1 MDIPSVDLP
10 FAGGVM
16 RWPLPASWTVSTVR
30 PPLPPPA
37 RDLATAVRDAL
48 ETPLGAPPL
57 RETARPGMRVTIAV
71 PDVTRP
77 CPNDVL
83 IPALLDELAAAG
95 VAPENVTVVF
105 ALGMHRL
112 MEDAELARALGA
124 AAGRVTVAQ
133 SRGDEADAF
142 TDLGPLSADEAGTAL
157 PAPVPIHLHRSVTEC
172 DLLLAT
178 GVVEPHQYA
187 GYSGTRKTVAV
198 GCAGAPTIR
207 ALHSI
212 PFLETSVPAVLD
224 GNPFH
229 ACIGA
234 IARRARLRFVLNVAR
249 TPDGAFLAAGAGDP
263 DAVLQDLVDALSPTV
278 WLPVE
283 GSPFDLVLAGVGA
296 GKDQNLYQA
305 SRALTYLAFVPEPVI
320 RPRGWIAVAAA
331 CPEGAGEGPG
341 EREFQALLGSGRDPE
356 AVLAALT
363 RTGFGAGGQRAYM
376 VARAL
381 CRYRGLMVG
390 SRIETA
396 GILPVTRD
404 PQAALKRME
413 DLGPG
418 TRVLVV
424 PNALAVLPRPAAS
437 AAP

>member
-1 MDIPSVDLP
+1 
-10 FAGGVM
+10 
-16 RWPLPASWTVSTVR
+16 
-30 PPLPPPA
+30 
-37 RDLATAVRDAL
+37 
-48 ETPLGAPPL
+48 
-57 RETARPGMRVTIAV
+57 MRVTIAV

-83 IPALLDELAAAG
+83 VPELLEELARAG
-95 VAPENVTVVF
+95 IAPRNVTVVF
-105 ALGMHRL
+105 ALGMHRA
-112 MEDAELARALGA
+112 MRDDERARALGA
-124 AAGRVTVAQ
+124 AADRVATAQ
-133 SRGDEADAF
+133 SRGDEAAAF
-142 TDLGPLSADEAGTAL
+142 RDLGSLTAEEIGTAL
-157 PAPVPIHLHRSVTEC
+157 PAPVPVHLHRSVTEC
-172 DLLLAT
+172 DLLIAT

-198 GCAGAPTIR
+198 GCAGSPTIR
-207 ALHSI
+207 ALHGI
-212 PFLETSVPAVLD
+212 PFLKTSVPAVLAD
-224 GNPFH
+224 NPFH
-229 ACIGA
+229 ACIAA

-249 TPDGAFLAAGAGDP
+249 TPGGALLAAGAGDP
-263 DAVLQDLVDALSPTV
+263 DAVLRHLVDTLAPFV

-283 GSPFDLVLAGVGA
+283 GSPFDLVLAGVGG

-341 EREFQALLGSGRDPE
+341 EREFLTLLQSGPDPE
-356 AVLAALT
+356 TVLESLT

-390 SRIETA
+390 SSDLSA
-396 GILPVTRD
+396 GILPTVGG
-404 PQAALKRME
+404 PQAALERMK
-413 DLGPG
+413 DLGQDA
-418 TRVLVV
+418 RVLVV